1 MRVARLR
8 RGRGDRRS
16 RLAEVIPNFLSPST
30 SQRWHAS
37 AAHVADCARSVSR
50 SGAPESDRGGGAPAD
65 RTGAT
70 SGRSGGVVSGGTP
83 RRRSGQ
89 PARAIAKRCSL
100 LGARSLTAAFAVK
113 GSQSC
118 SRQFKRYATN
128 SFESRRRV
136 APLLSRSPVRSASE
150 LLTRGVLRATLHA
163 CPIHHSRRLGRDGCG
178 RSFAAAIIL
187 EGRTSGGP
195 WMHTGRDQSKKP
207 TFVVLREGYWTAY
220 GESLSSKVK

>member
-1 MRVARLR
+1 MVAVMNCADNSGAKNLYVIAVINIKGRLNK
-8 RGRGDRRS
+8 
-16 RLAEVIPNFLSPST
+16 LP
-30 SQRWHAS
+30 S

-70 SGRSGGVVSGGTP
+70 SGRGGGVVSGGTP

-118 SRQFKRYATN
+118 SRQFKRYATHVPL
-128 SFESRRRV
+128 SPDAASR
-136 APLLSRSPVRSASE
+136 LLA
-150 LLTRGVLRATLHA
+150 GV
-163 CPIHHSRRLGRDGCG
+163 
-178 RSFAAAIIL
+178 
-187 EGRTSGGP
+187 
-195 WMHTGRDQSKKP
+195 
-207 TFVVLREGYWTAY
+207 
-220 GESLSSKVK
+220 

>member
-8 RGRGDRRS
+8 RGRGDGRS

-30 SQRWHAS
+30 SHSGGTPRRRTS
-37 AAHVADCARSVSR
+37 PTARAPSR
-50 SGAPESDRGGGAPAD
+50 GPALPRATGAEERQQTEP
-65 RTGAT
+65 AT

-207 TFVVLREGYWTAY
+207 TFVCP
-220 GESLSSKVK
+220 

>member
-1 MRVARLR
+1 MTRSPGAADGSLFSRPLMLITAITYRFFAPLLSAQFITADMGRPSVMRSLLPSPGGLLFPPMVARGGGGCGRVARLR
-8 RGRGDRRS
+8 RGRGDGRS

-70 SGRSGGVVSGGTP
+70 SGRGGGVVSGGTP

-89 PARAIAKRCSL
+89 PARAIAKRSSL

-136 APLLSRSPVRSASE
+136 APLR
-150 LLTRGVLRATLHA
+150 
-163 CPIHHSRRLGRDGCG
+163 
-178 RSFAAAIIL
+178 
-187 EGRTSGGP
+187 
-195 WMHTGRDQSKKP
+195 
-207 TFVVLREGYWTAY
+207 
-220 GESLSSKVK
+220 

>member
-8 RGRGDRRS
+8 RGRGDGRL
-16 RLAEVIPNFLSPST
+16 RLAELIPNFLSPST

-70 SGRSGGVVSGGTP
+70 SGRGGGVVSGGTP

-100 LGARSLTAAFAVK
+100 LGASLADGRV
-113 GSQSC
+113 C
-118 SRQFKRYATN
+118 SEGLSVVQPTVQTLRHPC

-136 APLLSRSPVRSASE
+136 APSFKPI
-150 LLTRGVLRATLHA
+150 A
-163 CPIHHSRRLGRDGCG
+163 CAPSSDAPHSRGLRSNFARLPHP
-178 RSFAAAIIL
+178 SF
-187 EGRTSGGP
+187 ETS
-195 WMHTGRDQSKKP
+195 
-207 TFVVLREGYWTAY
+207 REGWLRPLVCRCDYFGRADIWRTLDAHWS
-220 GESLSSKVK
+220 GPKQKTDLCCP